1 MILYYTQNA
10 GFPQLMEI
18 SIKMTITLGAGVIIN
33 SIYFIIFSN
42 VPCLYFFQTP
52 SPYQDSH
59 MQKICGN
66 SGRKSAEKMESFKI
80 DPSHF
85 LENMTSYMMPSETI
99 VLFSI

>member
-59 MQKICGN
+59 MQKILWKLWQKEC
-66 SGRKSAEKMESFKI
+66 RKDDIIQNQS
-80 DPSHF
+80 
-85 LENMTSYMMPSETI
+85 
-99 VLFSI
+99 